1 MMISPALAS
10 AEYRRVRM
18 TNNTSALPSETH
30 KKVIV
35 LIGAAHGIGKAI
47 ALMAA
52 QRGFALAA
60 CDIDETGL
68 QALKAELP
76 ATSEALLLPADV
88 TSAESVNRFIRATLE
103 RFERIDSVICNA
115 GGMISLVHEG
125 KVSSNIRRFQ
135 EMPSD
140 DWVKIVNLNFYGALN
155 VAHAVLPPMLEQGH
169 GRLTFVAS
177 VAGLVGSP
185 GLSVYAAAKGG
196 VIAFAKSLAR
206 EVGENG
212 IAVNCVA
219 PGAIATRAFP
229 QGSPSVQKRLERV
242 PLKRLGQPEEVAD
255 VVIYMAADAPSYLTG
270 EVVSVSG
277 GPA

>member
-1 MMISPALAS
+1 MTTNTAAQPLDSSQKVVAL
-10 AEYRRVRM
+10 V
-18 TNNTSALPSETH
+18 
-30 KKVIV
+30 
-35 LIGAAHGIGKAI
+35 GAAHGIGKAI
-47 ALMAA
+47 AQLAVK
-52 QRGFALAA
+52 RGFALAA
-60 CDIDETGL
+60 CDIDAAGL
-68 QALKAELP
+68 EALKQQLP
-76 ATSEALLLPADV
+76 ANSPTLLMPADV
-88 TSAESVNRFIRATLE
+88 TSVDSIIDFVQATIKRFG
-103 RFERIDSVICNA
+103 RIDSAICNA

-125 KVSSNIRRFQ
+125 KVASNIRRFQ
-135 EMPSD
+135 DIPASD
-140 DWVKIVNLNFYGALN
+140 WSKIVDLNLYGALN
-155 VAHAVLPPMLEQGH
+155 FAHAALPQMVNQGQ

-185 GLSVYAAAKGG
+185 GLSVYAASKGG

-229 QGSPSVQKRLERV
+229 EGSPSVQKRLERV
-242 PLKRLGQPEEVAD
+242 PLKRLGLPEEVAD
-255 VVIYMAADAPSYLTG
+255 VVIYMAVDAPNYLTG